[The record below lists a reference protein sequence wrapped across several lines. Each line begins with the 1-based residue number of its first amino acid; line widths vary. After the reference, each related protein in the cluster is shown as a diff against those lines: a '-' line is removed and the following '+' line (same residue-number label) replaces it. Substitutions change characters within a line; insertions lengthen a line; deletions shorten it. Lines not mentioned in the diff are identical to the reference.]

1 MGGMRGLA
9 IGGIGAATIAATLVG
24 LLHVVPP
31 SARVNPMRRTISEY
45 GLLETAW
52 VFNTALLVLAAG
64 SAAVLASLVAR
75 GVVRLASL
83 GGVALMLWTASLPA
97 IVLFPKHNWSVGP
110 SMSGT
115 VHRAVA
121 LIGFLSLPLA
131 ALAIGRAQRSHPRW
145 RTHAY
150 RTLILGWCS
159 LLCFSPLAYA
169 ILSQPVTGVRWWRAV
184 PLGAVER
191 LLAVSEVVIVLG
203 LGWWAARAHDGGEP
217 VGAAG
222 LGAAAPAEARSGP
235 A

>member
-1 MGGMRGLA
+1 MRGLA
-9 IGGIGAATIAATLVG
+9 LGGIGAAALAATLVA

-52 VFNTALLVLAAG
+52 VFNTALIVLAAG
-64 SAAVLASLVAR
+64 SAAVLAALVAR
-75 GVVRLASL
+75 GVVRLAST
-83 GGVALMLWTASLPA
+83 GGIALLLWTASLPA
-97 IVLFPKHNWSVGP
+97 IVLFPKHNWAVGP

-115 VHRAVA
+115 VHRGVA
-121 LIGFLSLPLA
+121 LIGFLSLPAA
-131 ALAIGRAQRSHPRW
+131 ALAIGWAGRSHPRW

-150 RTLILGWCS
+150 RTVVLGWCS

-169 ILSQPVTGVRWWRAV
+169 ILSQPITGVRWWRAV

-191 LLAVSEVVIVLG
+191 LLALSEVVILLG
-203 LGWWAARAHDGGEP
+203 LGWWAARAHEADEP
-217 VGAAG
+217 AGVVGRT
-222 LGAAAPAEARSGP
+222 PVESRSGP

>member
-1 MGGMRGLA
+1 MGVRGLA
-9 IGGIGAATIAATLVG
+9 VGGIFAAAVAAVLVAA
-24 LLHVVPP
+24 LHVVPP

-64 SAAVLASLVAR
+64 SAAVLASLVVR
-75 GVVRLASL
+75 RVVRLASV
-83 GGVALMLWTASLPA
+83 GGAALLLWTASLPA
-97 IVLFPKHNWSVGP
+97 IVLFPKHNWAVGP

-121 LIGFLSLPLA
+121 LIGFLSLPAA
-131 ALAIGRAQRSHPRW
+131 ALAVGWAWRAHDRW

-150 RTLILGWCS
+150 RTMILGWCS

-169 ILSQPVTGVRWWRAV
+169 ILSQPITGVRWWRAV

-191 LLAVSEVVIVLG
+191 LLAASEVVIVLA
-203 LGWWAARAHDGGEP
+203 LGWWAARSQEPDEP
-217 VGAAG
+217 VGILAATP
-222 LGAAAPAEARSGP
+222 LDSRSGS